1 MFRKK
6 QLVTFNCAGSAK
18 LCFGLQRCFG
28 LVGAFGSLAKRSQEM
43 QRPGLEEP
51 SSSSSAPKTG
61 LDVAATEARC
71 ESSFEW
77 LDRQLETSYGRAVAG
92 MVALWVLGWTL
103 MQMNMWRELTPVYRE
118 TSCGRQESTLNEF
131 RLGVDEIYVDLQI
144 SVHCQNPN
152 AYKIDI
158 LDSEPGIVQIVAGGR
173 PQDRI
178 DVGRLKVKP
187 GSSLSRY
194 GKGKVLVDMNATIQ
208 NISERLLPVFLNAQE
223 IPILMQLRFQVG
235 IRLFFGLG
243 GSWQARAPFN
253 KACGLQ
259 MMGVL
264 VNSFQQDRDR
274 SRLGPLVCKDTWEE
288 LLRPGTIPAATEAR
302 AVDRMDF
309 AAAQVA
315 PLEVQT
321 GELAK
326 NVSFSI
332 LVVCS
337 CLMAS
342 IFMWISR
349 YGKVP
354 DELRTLRV
362 KAVQRALSTLA
373 GSSMQSSS
381 SVPGS
386 APSLAKSKSSP
397 QYPSDVGSLSQS
409 VDPAPL
415 VQVPE
420 EDVEEGDDGESWTR
434 PSHRRDL
441 NRERAKTETMAA
453 EMKAHFGAGP
463 AGESSSSRGLAFRD
477 SSVERPRSLSKG
489 LMPPDRQNSMA
500 SAATSDITRGRQ
512 SSQSPP
518 KRRSRIRADERK
530 GSDIGSFDGLSRA
543 TSRRSGQMG
552 RSSSPRRRGESDLG
566 SDKMKSRSPSAL
578 RKSSPAYDTEMD
590 QMEEG
595 TRTPPEPDR
604 SHG

>member
-1 MFRKK
+1 MR
-6 QLVTFNCAGSAK
+6 
-18 LCFGLQRCFG
+18 
-28 LVGAFGSLAKRSQEM
+28 LAAE
-43 QRPGLEEP
+43 PGPGHGEP
-51 SSSSSAPKTG
+51 SSAPKPG
-61 LDVAATEARC
+61 LDVADTEARC
-71 ESSFEW
+71 EGSFQW
-77 LDRQLETSYGRAVAG
+77 LDEVLETNFGRAVAG
-92 MVALWVLGWTL
+92 FFALWVLGWTL

-118 TSCGRQESTLNEF
+118 TSCGRQESTLNDF

-194 GKGKVLVDMNATIQ
+194 GKGTVLVDMNATIQ
-208 NISERLLPVFLNAQE
+208 KNISERLLPVFLNAQE

-362 KAVQRALSTLA
+362 KAVHMALSTLA
-373 GSSMQSSS
+373 GSSMQP
-381 SVPGS
+381 SVPGTGT
-386 APSLAKSKSSP
+386 APSLAKSKSSA

-420 EDVEEGDDGESWTR
+420 EDAEERDDAESWTR
-434 PSHRRDL
+434 PSHQRDL
-441 NRERAKTETMAA
+441 GRQRAKTENIIA
-453 EMKAHFGAGP
+453 EMKALGTASSAGPSGAGD
-463 AGESSSSRGLAFRD
+463 SSSSRGLAFRD
-477 SSVERPRSLSKG
+477 SSLERPRSLSKG

-500 SAATSDITRGRQ
+500 SDITRGRQ
-512 SSQSPP
+512 SSQSPG

-530 GSDIGSFDGLSRA
+530 GSDMGLAGLSRA

-566 SDKMKSRSPSAL
+566 SDKVVKSRSPSAF
-578 RKSSPAYDTEMD
+578 RNSSPAYDTEMD

-595 TRTPPEPDR
+595 TRTPPDA
-604 SHG
+604 

>member
-1 MFRKK
+1 MRRSAGTGGSNVAEPAEPAMRRLHGKARAAPWGSRLGRSRRAEK
-6 QLVTFNCAGSAK
+6 TIQMRLAAESQL
-18 LCFGLQRCFG
+18 
-28 LVGAFGSLAKRSQEM
+28 
-43 QRPGLEEP
+43 PGHGEP
-51 SSSSSAPKTG
+51 SSAPKPG
-61 LDVAATEARC
+61 LDETEARC
-71 ESSFEW
+71 EGSFRW
-77 LDRQLETSYGRAVAG
+77 LDEVLETNFGRAVAG

-208 NISERLLPVFLNAQE
+208 KNISERLLPVFLNAQE

-264 VNSFQQDRDR
+264 VNSFQQDKDR
-274 SRLGPLVCKDTWEE
+274 SRLGPLVCKDTWDE

-315 PLEVQT
+315 PWEVQT

-354 DELRTLRV
+354 EELRSLRV
-362 KAVQRALSTLA
+362 KAMHMALSTLA
-373 GSSMQSSS
+373 GSSMQP
-381 SVPGS
+381 SVPGTV
-386 APSLAKSKSSP
+386 PSLAKSKSSP

-420 EDVEEGDDGESWTR
+420 EDPEERDDAESWTR
-434 PSHRRDL
+434 PSHQRDL
-441 NRERAKTETMAA
+441 GRQRAKTENIIA
-453 EMKAHFGAGP
+453 EMKALGTSGAGP
-463 AGESSSSRGLAFRD
+463 SGDSSSSRGLAFRD
-477 SSVERPRSLSKG
+477 SSLERPRSLSKG

-500 SAATSDITRGRQ
+500 SSEVPRGRQ
-512 SSQSPP
+512 SSQSPG

-530 GSDIGSFDGLSRA
+530 GSDMGSLDGLSRA

-595 TRTPPEPDR
+595 TRTPPDP
-604 SHG
+604 